1 MKQKL
6 NKSKYIDMI
15 REELDDKP
23 EEVVGA
29 AGLTKK
35 TQYMKEMEELEKVET
50 TFFTRMPM
58 SKA

>member
-35 TQYMKEMEELEKVET
+35 T
-50 TFFTRMPM
+50 
-58 SKA
+58 